1 LIFVEHASL
10 HNTALEFVEQVD
22 KLLYQ
27 ARHNGRMR
35 AQIAGF
41 RD

>member
-22 KLLYQ
+22 KLRYQ
-27 ARHNGRMR
+27 ARHNGRKH
-35 AQIAGF
+35 AQFTDF
-41 RD
+41 RE